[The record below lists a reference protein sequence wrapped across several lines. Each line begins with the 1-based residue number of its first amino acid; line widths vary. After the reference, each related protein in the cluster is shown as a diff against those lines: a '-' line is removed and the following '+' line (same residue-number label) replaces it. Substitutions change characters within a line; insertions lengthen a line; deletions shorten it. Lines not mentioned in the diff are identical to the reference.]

1 MESYG
6 EAAYNGY
13 KESIGGK
20 SLISGTEL
28 PEWPELPEEVK
39 TAWNEAAESVILATE
54 DEDPT
59 AATETTE
66 PSESA
71 LQ

>member
-13 KESIGGK
+13 KESTGGK
-20 SLISGTEL
+20 SLISSDEL
-28 PEWPELPEEVK
+28 PEWAELAEEVK

-54 DEDPT
+54 DESPT

-66 PSESA
+66 TSESA
-71 LQ
+71 LR